1 MIKKKNNTIEHENED
16 ESHYELRLFV
26 TGASPNSVRAISNI
40 KKICERY
47 IQHKYSLEIIDI
59 YQNAAM
65 AEEEQLIA
73 LPLLI
78 KKRPLP
84 ERRLIGDMSD
94 NDKVL
99 RGLGLLSKIHGNNQ

>member
-1 MIKKKNNTIEHENED
+1 MIKGNNKTIEHEKED
-16 ESHYELRLFV
+16 AGHFQLRLFV

-40 KKICERY
+40 KKICERH

-65 AEEEQLIA
+65 AEEEQLVA

-78 KKRPLP
+78 KKSPLP

-99 RGLGLLSKIHGNNQ
+99 RGLGLL

>member
-1 MIKKKNNTIEHENED
+1 MKMRTNQTTT
-16 ESHYELRLFV
+16 SFV
-26 TGASPNSVRAISNI
+26 YLLQAHHQIQFGQSATS

-47 IQHKYSLEIIDI
+47 IQHQYSLEIIDI
-59 YQNAAM
+59 YQNAAL
-65 AEEEQLIA
+65 AEQEQLIA

-78 KKRPLP
+78 KKSPLP